1 MAKSELQKAGA
12 PRMSL
17 GQLERA
23 NVKRLQP
30 YFNKGGP
37 DSIYLGQ
44 KPSSAA
50 MQQVFE
56 EFGSPGHMQESQGK
70 IARKLLK
77 KGGSIRLPQMSKA
90 MLPMMLL
97 ALLAGGLGM
106 GMGSD
111 RNEEIDAL
119 LG

>member
-56 EFGSPGHMQESQGK
+56 EAGSPGHMQQSKGRMAQK
-70 IARKLLK
+70 FLK
-77 KGGSIRLPQMSKA
+77 RGGSIRLPQLKGG
-90 MLPMMLL
+90 LPMMLL
-97 ALLAGGLGM
+97 ALLAGSL

-111 RNEEIDAL
+111 GNEEIDAL